1 LRWADPTSSFLPP
14 LCPPRC
20 FSLSPYRSADLTLP
34 CLDLL
39 AAGICHLGHARS
51 SSFILRVS
59 RVHVGGGCGKFHASR
74 LSHRA
79 TIRHAH
85 ASARRT
91 RARAARDR
99 GPAAPPRAA
108 RRWSRVQCASSPTW
122 PQPISGADRVRD
134 ASLLR
139 EAGSA
144 ACAAP
149 CLRPLPCKQRRTRFD
164 LPPQG
169 TLITAGR
176 RGHPFLA
183 LLHGWE
189 VSKCVYSVVD

>member
-1 LRWADPTSSFLPP
+1 MRSIGAHRQCLCRVDWGRRTLFCGGICLVWADHTSRFLPP

-134 ASLLR
+134 ASLFR
-139 EAGSA
+139 
-144 ACAAP
+144 CA
-149 CLRPLPCKQRRTRFD
+149 KHVV
-164 LPPQG
+164 PPALHHALVHCRAQ
-169 TLITAGR
+169 TTP
-176 RGHPFLA
+176 HPI
-183 LLHGWE
+183 
-189 VSKCVYSVVD
+189 